1 MTEQE
6 HREIMTNI
14 MKELD
19 NTNLNLGDGLS
30 IWHSLG
36 TFLFSNLDK
45 EKMDS
50 KTIYANMH
58 EYLSEMQNANNN
70 TK

>member
-36 TFLFSNLDK
+36 TFLFSHFSGLFK
-45 EKMDS
+45 KS
-50 KTIYANMH
+50 K
-58 EYLSEMQNANNN
+58 
-70 TK
+70 

>member
-45 EKMDS
+45 DIDS
-50 KTIYANMH
+50 ETIYANMH
-58 EYLSEMQNANNN
+58 EYLSEMQNASKN